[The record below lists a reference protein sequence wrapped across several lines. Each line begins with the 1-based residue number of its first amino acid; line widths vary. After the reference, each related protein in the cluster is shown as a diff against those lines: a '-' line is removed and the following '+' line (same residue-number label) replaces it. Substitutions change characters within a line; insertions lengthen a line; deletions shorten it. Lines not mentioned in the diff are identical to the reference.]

1 MSLRLRQSAVQYEAQ
16 TGEKRRRHL
25 ELATKVR
32 EYSAITEKAH
42 TD

>member
-16 TGEKRRRHL
+16 TGEKRRGQL
-25 ELATKVR
+25 KFATKVR
-32 EYSAITEKAH
+32 EYFTITEKAH